1 MFSRPFLTSPSEEKM
16 SGYKEISKMRIF
28 TFVFDLE
35 RISQSVS
42 FLSLLNVKALKNYT
56 ESFKNGFF

>member
-1 MFSRPFLTSPSEEKM
+1 M